1 MLIAAGGFLLNGKR
15 HYTTKTTTEEKTV
28 HLVVKNVSKR
38 ED

>member
-1 MLIAAGGFLLNGKR
+1 MEKR